1 MPKKLDFMTS
11 TTLKV
16 LEFFSAD
23 SRAEFHEREVIR
35 NRKISKGSAAHPE
48 SGMANRISSD

>member
-1 MPKKLDFMTS
+1 MPEKLDSLTP

-16 LEFFSAD
+16 LEFFFAD

-35 NRKISKGSAAHPE
+35 NGKIS
-48 SGMANRISSD
+48 